1 MANVKAETVIA
12 DITDAIEE
20 TVTETPKKKTA
31 SKKKPAAPRE
41 ETVDVTKP
49 EPIMFMGFE
58 MKEGADTAR
67 ADAALKAA
75 ADACDAINRKDADL
89 LGSYL
94 ALGEAAAEIA
104 PMFKSSKLYGQALA
118 KLAPASSALD
128 PALRSNCKWLFTAL
142 NHEDAEGSDLLSVLG
157 VNRLEDFKSA
167 NPTVI
172 KREYKNAV
180 KKAAKA
186 EALGVSADD
195 EEALAAAE
203 RAAKE
208 AAEAEAIAES
218 KKSYAALSRAM
229 NDYGEALRAEETP
242 DYELLLNDL
251 NAFLVSALSGEGIEA
266 VTEDI
271 KVAITMRNW

>member
-1 MANVKAETVIA
+1 MANVKADAVVA
-12 DITDAIEE
+12 DLVEAIEE
-20 TVTETPKKKTA
+20 TVTETPKKKA
-31 SKKKPAAPRE
+31 APKKKPVAKKE
-41 ETVDVTKP
+41 ETVEVSKP
-49 EPIMFMGFE
+49 EPVMFMGFE

-67 ADAALKAA
+67 ADAAMKAA

-104 PMFKSSKLYGQALA
+104 PMFKSTKLYGQALA

-128 PALRSNCKWLFTAL
+128 PALRSNCKWLFAAL
-142 NHEDAEGSDLLSVLG
+142 NHADAEGSDLLSVLG

-180 KKAAKA
+180 KKVQKA

-203 RAAKE
+203 ASAKE
-208 AAEAEAIAES
+208 AAEAEAIADA
-218 KKSYAALSRAM
+218 KKTSAAFKRAM
-229 NDYGEALRAEETP
+229 TAYGKALEAEEAP

-251 NAFLVSALSGEGIEA
+251 NSFLQSALSGEGIES
-266 VTEDI
+266 VTEEL
-271 KVAITMRNW
+271 KAATKLRKQ